1 MDSKV
6 QLPKGTKLHNRY
18 VIENVVGNGG
28 FGITYCAFDTLSNR
42 LVAIKEFYTDKY
54 MTRDVAVS
62 LDVIL
67 SEDEGEMEKLYKCH
81 DNFLREIKIM
91 KVLQNVPYISRIR
104 DSFYENGTEYIV
116 MNLLKGQTLSECAKK
131 KGGIM
136 RPAELLPP
144 LEHVLI
150 ALEEMHALGF
160 VHRDISPGNLFLT
173 EDGDLYLIDFGTASS
188 MDKTSELRNI
198 QIFEHKGF
206 QAPEFNEIDKQ
217 GVWTDIY
224 SLCATIVYL
233 VTGEGVQIPEERIKY
248 DAIPAMLTKSA
259 LSNRQQNAILQ
270 GLNLDIARRY
280 QSAKELR
287 NDLCG
292 ELSEAYFSEEVS
304 YCAGT
309 NVGARAVNQDNL
321 MVDGLFYYEGKD
333 FVQSGTIVCRPEEL
347 HMIAVCDGI
356 GGANAGEL
364 ASRAA
369 AQALNHFIKQYRT
382 SEVLPERL
390 ILELMDQINEKIV
403 TLGRKIGKTGTTISF
418 LLWHQNQYYAVNI
431 GDSPIFLLRK
441 RKLKQIGAIQTLARK
456 KELEGKPITIKDC
469 HTLVNYL
476 GKNKIAGS
484 QMAVFRHGYL
494 QKGDAFLVCSDGVTD
509 QVDQDRLKRYLL
521 KPEERALKAINKAVA
536 RNANNDNYTAVIV
549 RF

>member
-28 FGITYCAFDTLSNR
+28 FGITYCAFDTLLNR

-54 MTRDVAVS
+54 MTRDVSVS

-67 SEDEGEMEKLYKCH
+67 SEDEGEMEKIHKCH

-116 MNLLKGQTLSECAKK
+116 MNLLRGQTLSECAKK

-173 EDGDLYLIDFGTASS
+173 KDGDLYLIDFGTAST
-188 MDKTSELRNI
+188 MDETSELRNN

-206 QAPEFNEIDKQ
+206 QAPEFKEIDKQ

-233 VTGEGVQIPEERIKY
+233 VTGEGVQMPEERIKY
-248 DAIPAMLTKSA
+248 DAIPALLTKSA
-259 LSNRQQNAILQ
+259 LSTKQQNAILQ

-280 QSAKELR
+280 HSVKELR

-292 ELSEAYFSEEVS
+292 ELAKAYFSKEVS

-309 NVGARAVNQDNL
+309 NIGSRAVNQDNL

-333 FVQSGTIVCRPEEL
+333 FVQSGTLICKPEEL
-347 HMIAVCDGI
+347 HMVAVCDGI

-403 TLGRKIGKTGTTISF
+403 SLGKKIGKTGTTVSF
-418 LLWHQNQYYAVNI
+418 LLWYQNQYYAVNI

-456 KELEGKPITIKDC
+456 KELEGKTITIKDC

-476 GKNKIAGS
+476 GKDKIAGS

-494 QKGDAFLVCSDGVTD
+494 QKGDTFLVCSDGVTD
-509 QVDQDRLKRYLL
+509 QVNHDRLKRYLL
-521 KPEERALKAINKAVA
+521 KSEERALKAINKAIAKNV
-536 RNANNDNYTAVIV
+536 NNDNYTAVIV